1 MTTETPK
8 KFPPQIKYII
18 GNEACERFSYYGMR
32 AILVVYMT
40 EYLKMA
46 SSDATSLYHFFVSAC
61 YLFPV
66 LGAWISDRWWGK
78 YRTIMILSMG
88 YCLGHA
94 TLAAFDGKGGMYWG
108 LLLISLGSG
117 GIKPCVSAFVG
128 DQFTAENKSLVSK
141 VFDLFYFS
149 VNFGSFFSTLLIPW
163 MLPKFGPSW
172 AFGLPGILMGI
183 ATLILWIGR
192 AQYVNVPPTGG
203 DGKAGFLTVL
213 AYAVSHRAER
223 KPGEELMSPA
233 RAKYSAEEVE
243 GAQAVWG
250 LLKLF
255 STVSIFWSLW
265 DQYGSSWVIQAKM
278 MDLRIFGFPVE
289 AAQISAINPI
299 LVMLLIPACSMYLYP
314 GFERL
319 TGIKLTPLRRIGGGM
334 ALTAVAFLC
343 AAAVQLLLN
352 RGVKLSVSWQF
363 VQYTVITVSEVMLS
377 ITGLEFAYTQA
388 PRSMKSTIMSLWL
401 LTIFA
406 GNFLTAW
413 VDKISLFPVESV
425 AYYLFFTAL
434 MAAVTVIFVFCAMR
448 YTVHDYLEK
457 GDDGP
462 PADLEPGVAADATT
476 A

>member
-1 MTTETPK
+1 
-8 KFPPQIKYII
+8 
-18 GNEACERFSYYGMR
+18 
-32 AILVVYMT
+32 
-40 EYLKMA
+40 
-46 SSDATSLYHFFVSAC
+46 
-61 YLFPV
+61 
-66 LGAWISDRWWGK
+66 
-78 YRTIMILSMG
+78 
-88 YCLGHA
+88 
-94 TLAAFDGKGGMYWG
+94 
-108 LLLISLGSG
+108 
-117 GIKPCVSAFVG
+117 
-128 DQFTAENKSLVSK
+128 
-141 VFDLFYFS
+141 
-149 VNFGSFFSTLLIPW
+149 
-163 MLPKFGPSW
+163 
-172 AFGLPGILMGI
+172 
-183 ATLILWIGR
+183 
-192 AQYVNVPPTGG
+192 
-203 DGKAGFLTVL
+203 
-213 AYAVSHRAER
+213 
-223 KPGEELMSPA
+223 MSPA